1 MWISAL
7 PTCLIEVLYI
17 LSCRRSF
24 LLVFWFFLI
33 SHYSANSCNFT
44 GGGELKIFLF
54 QHLSHSLFLEHF
66 IQGKFTCNKFPQ
78 FFVWEI
84 LYSLSLLKE
93 ISQGTEFYVGSF
105 LLPTVYIFHST
116 LFLLHDFWG
125 VGCNFTFCYL
135 SISKTFSPS
144 VSFLYL

>member
-1 MWISAL
+1 MQEFWADEPGVQLGSPIVSMDPDYVDL
-7 PTCLIEVLYI
+7 CPSYRLIEVLYI

-78 FFVWEI
+78 FFV
-84 LYSLSLLKE
+84 
-93 ISQGTEFYVGSF
+93 
-105 LLPTVYIFHST
+105 
-116 LFLLHDFWG
+116 
-125 VGCNFTFCYL
+125 
-135 SISKTFSPS
+135 
-144 VSFLYL
+144 